1 MADESA
7 PPDELPESA
16 PPDEDA
22 ESAPPD
28 EDAESAASDELFES
42 AAPASGS
49 ASGKTMAKLF
59 TTRRASVS
67 LDDSAVGQSPSRH
80 SDASASNVE
89 ETASTTPLS
98 ARRRREAS
106 VSFDDSLG
114 AASSDAGDDQSPS
127 RRSSQS
133 DQSPSRRSSQSDKSD
148 AEASPSRSIS
158 RRESIASEYPSPDE
172 RTLAMEAKLTA
183 ERVNNSR
190 LRAEAE
196 SRDVA
201 LARREAF
208 RMIWN
213 RENASFVPSAINNE
227 LEPRQSHDK
236 GTAGEGASRC
246 EASPDVSGAA
256 SDKLRARLERLE
268 QKFASLDAQG
278 RTAARVEREV
288 LGTRSQRVD
297 GEGGAHH
304 SSSGGLPRV
313 PSNSGF
319 ADPVELTLL
328 KAQIRE
334 RDAHIQTLTRWNATL
349 KAHAEAHV
357 RLENQNAQRKMADA
371 AASARRATDYI
382 ESIRKVFAMEAEH
395 DARASKQCVLLS
407 MLLDKEQNSAL
418 RLAVTKTDAD
428 IVQPIVWPAQPPSL
442 AVFDMYS

>member
-1 MADESA
+1 M
-7 PPDELPESA
+7 
-16 PPDEDA
+16 
-22 ESAPPD
+22 
-28 EDAESAASDELFES
+28 
-42 AAPASGS
+42 
-49 ASGKTMAKLF
+49 
-59 TTRRASVS
+59 
-67 LDDSAVGQSPSRH
+67 
-80 SDASASNVE
+80 
-89 ETASTTPLS
+89 
-98 ARRRREAS
+98 
-106 VSFDDSLG
+106 
-114 AASSDAGDDQSPS
+114 
-127 RRSSQS
+127 
-133 DQSPSRRSSQSDKSD
+133 
-148 AEASPSRSIS
+148 
-158 RRESIASEYPSPDE
+158 
-172 RTLAMEAKLTA
+172 
-183 ERVNNSR
+183 
-190 LRAEAE
+190 
-196 SRDVA
+196 
-201 LARREAF
+201 
-208 RMIWN
+208 
-213 RENASFVPSAINNE
+213 
-227 LEPRQSHDK
+227 
-236 GTAGEGASRC
+236 TAGEGASRC